1 MRLDEALLADENLVV
16 LAEKQRAL
24 FLVLEARA
32 LILIECL
39 RLRNYHVCERE
50 VLGDVWDV
58 QVLVLLAVNHTFYLL
73 FLEVVHFSDTGF
85 AESMSTLKTHGRSL
99 VIVKL
104 VKANWALKV
113 YLFFKLRA
121 NVWVDILRA
130 RFYFC
135 FHFLKISKQFL
146 W

>member
-50 VLGDVWDV
+50 VLGDV
-58 QVLVLLAVNHTFYLL
+58 
-73 FLEVVHFSDTGF
+73 
-85 AESMSTLKTHGRSL
+85 
-99 VIVKL
+99 
-104 VKANWALKV
+104 
-113 YLFFKLRA
+113 
-121 NVWVDILRA
+121 
-130 RFYFC
+130 
-135 FHFLKISKQFL
+135 
-146 W
+146 

>member
-1 MRLDEALLADENLVV
+1 M
-16 LAEKQRAL
+16 
-24 FLVLEARA
+24 
-32 LILIECL
+32 
-39 RLRNYHVCERE
+39 
-50 VLGDVWDV
+50 

-121 NVWVDILRA
+121 NV
-130 RFYFC
+130 
-135 FHFLKISKQFL
+135 
-146 W
+146 